1 MYYKLLVYD
10 SKNKRKATKQRT
22 TEKINNLSGS
32 TRKSGFMME
41 KGLHNEAFKED
52 WAEIFLDV
60 TDFLLRIAG
69 DHLLL
74 FLMKKLFKG
83 KLMQI

>member
-1 MYYKLLVYD
+1 
-10 SKNKRKATKQRT
+10 
-22 TEKINNLSGS
+22 
-32 TRKSGFMME
+32 MME

-52 WAEIFLDV
+52 LAEIFLDV

-69 DHLLL
+69 DDLLL

-83 KLMQI
+83 TLMQI